1 MKWRYAGVRVLHALP
16 VLVLVTFVVF
26 MILLALP
33 GDPTLA
39 LLGDQASNEE
49 RQVLREKMGLD
60 RPLPVQYLNWAW
72 NTASGEFGRSLRTQ
86 EPVSQMLAQRVPVTL
101 QLTLMSIAFALI
113 VGVPLGILAAAR
125 RNSWIDF
132 VASSAALTGM
142 AMPYFWV
149 AILLIMFF
157 SLRLGWFPPSGYV
170 PFFEDPLGNLKL
182 MVLPTLTVGSA
193 MTALVMRQ
201 TRASVVQS
209 LSQDF
214 TRTAYAKGASEL
226 RVLWRHAL
234 PNALVPIVTVVGLQA
249 GALVSGAVVTETVFA
264 LPGLGRMV
272 VEGIFER
279 DIAPV
284 QAGILVIVFGV
295 LLINLVTDLVYAVLD
310 KRIKL

>member
-1 MKWRYAGVRVLHALP
+1 MKNRGQDSVE
-16 VLVLVTFVVF
+16 
-26 MILLALP
+26 I
-33 GDPTLA
+33 
-39 LLGDQASNEE
+39 N
-49 RQVLREKMGLD
+49 K
-60 RPLPVQYLNWAW
+60 
-72 NTASGEFGRSLRTQ
+72 FGRSLRTQ

-101 QLTLMSIAFALI
+101 QLTLMSIAFALF